1 VACRM
6 SKDAV
11 EEESRP
17 LGAVVLHDRVERV
30 EPVERLLVV
39 DVGLRLNLD
48 IDVAVS
54 FDVVAGGNVPSYE
67 LSA

>member
-1 VACRM
+1 MARRM
-6 SKDAV
+6 SKDLV

-17 LGAVVLHDRVERV
+17 LGAVVLDDRVERV

-39 DVGLRLNLD
+39 DVRLRLNLD

-67 LSA
+67 PSA

>member
-1 VACRM
+1 MARRM
-6 SKDAV
+6 SKDLI

-39 DVGLRLNLD
+39 DVRLRLNLD

-67 LSA
+67 PSA

>member
-1 VACRM
+1 M

-11 EEESRP
+11 KKESRAF
-17 LGAVVLHDRVERV
+17 GAVVLHDRVERV

-48 IDVAVS
+48 IDVAIS
-54 FDVVAGGNVPSYE
+54 FDVVAGGNVPSYA